1 MMNKDKLCSIIFL
14 ILSIVLIFL
23 RYCNFS
29 EMLNFVSLLFFV
41 ISILMLGIES
51 QNLVIEFI
59 YDYTD
64 KWGLSNFVGSVL
76 CSTEIL
82 IFSYVNYILSG
93 ADKSEMSLYGVICL
107 GALLMACFRT
117 LIVSLSD

>member
-1 MMNKDKLCSIIFL
+1 MNKDKLYFIIFL

-82 IFSYVNYILSG
+82 IISYVNYILSG
-93 ADKSEMSLYGVICL
+93 ADKSEMVLYNMMTL
-107 GALLMACFRT
+107 GAILMFCFRT
-117 LIVSLSD
+117 LAVIILDE

>member
-1 MMNKDKLCSIIFL
+1 MNKDKLYFIIFL